1 MRATTCWTPKVSRA
15 TRALMM
21 LELSPLLTA
30 ANAPAES
37 IPASSSVCRSKPRP
51 VTWRPAKSGPS
62 RRKASGS
69 WSITA
74 TLCPISSS
82 RRAMAEP
89 TRPHPITTTCTTSSR
104 RVRGAGRRPPA
115 LSPGAKLHPAAAA
128 DRLRRPVFL
137 RREGCAG
144 QRRHRVSQR
153 PYDRRVPTLSDL
165 GQLPKRLVLGRPVRS
180 DRAGESLL
188 PKRLALPIFASDAL
202 SSVAYATQEILIVLT
217 LGGVAYLYL
226 APWLAAGVV
235 VLLTTVVLSYRQGGP
250 AYPSGGGGYEGAMKN
265 HGQFAAL
272 VVASA
277 LLTDYVLTVAVSVS
291 SGTDNII
298 SAFPSLNQHRVLIA
312 VGLVALLAAA
322 NLRGLRESGK
332 TFAVPTYLFAAG
344 IMIMIVTGLV
354 RQFFGTPVVAESA
367 GYGIVPDPGHTN
379 LTGLALIFFALRAFA
394 SGTTALTG
402 IEAVANGV
410 PAFKPPKSRNAAITL
425 TLLGG
430 LAATMFAGVTA
441 MALLAHVKYVD
452 PLRAC
457 DLQGFANCDTAPQ
470 RTVIA
475 QLAAATFGGDR
486 SIGFFYIQAATA
498 LVLILAANT
507 AFNGFPLLGSVL
519 AQDRFLPRQL
529 HTRGDKLVYSN
540 GILLLA
546 GFACL
551 LIFAF
556 DADVTRLIQLYII
569 GVFTSFSIGQW
580 GMVRHW
586 HRELRTERD
595 PQARSRIHRSQVIN
609 TVGGSLTRVV
619 LVIIVI
625 TKFAH
630 GAWLVLLAMPL
641 LFGLM
646 KAINRHYR
654 NVATQLV
661 PDTDARTL
669 PSKVH
674 AIVLASKV
682 HKPTLRA
689 LAFARA
695 TRPDA
700 LTALTV
706 NVDDA
711 ETRAL
716 QADWERYDIPVP
728 LTVLESPYREITR
741 PVLDYVKSI
750 RRASPRE
757 LVVVFVPQYVVGH
770 WWENV
775 LHNQSALRLRAR
787 LQFQPGVMIT
797 TVPWQLESSIGRDE
811 GDGRQGPAPG
821 DLRRGL
827 TDDQIDSVPYG

>member
-1 MRATTCWTPKVSRA
+1 V
-15 TRALMM
+15 
-21 LELSPLLTA
+21 
-30 ANAPAES
+30 
-37 IPASSSVCRSKPRP
+37 
-51 VTWRPAKSGPS
+51 PS
-62 RRKASGS
+62 
-69 WSITA
+69 
-74 TLCPISSS
+74 
-82 RRAMAEP
+82 
-89 TRPHPITTTCTTSSR
+89 
-104 RVRGAGRRPPA
+104 
-115 LSPGAKLHPAAAA
+115 
-128 DRLRRPVFL
+128 
-137 RREGCAG
+137 
-144 QRRHRVSQR
+144 
-153 PYDRRVPTLSDL
+153 LSDL

-188 PKRLALPIFASDAL
+188 SKRLALPIFASDAL

-217 LGGVAYLYL
+217 LGGTAYLFL
-226 APWLAAGVV
+226 APWLAAAVV
-235 VLLTTVVLSYRQGGP
+235 VLMTTVVLSYRQVVR
-250 AYPSGGGGYEGAMKN
+250 AYPSGGGDYEVAMKN

-298 SAFPSLNQHRVLIA
+298 SAFPSLHDNRVLIA
-312 VGLVALLAAA
+312 VCLVALLAAA

-332 TFAVPTYLFAAG
+332 TFAAPTYLFTAG

-354 RQFFGTPVVAESA
+354 REFFGTPIVAESA
-367 GYGIVPDPGHTN
+367 KYDIAPDSTHVG
-379 LTGLALIFFALRAFA
+379 LTGLALVFFAMRAFA

-425 TLLGG
+425 TLLGAI
-430 LAATMFAGVTA
+430 AATMFAGVTA
-441 MALLAHVKYVD
+441 MALLGGVHYVD
-452 PLRAC
+452 PADPCRLE
-457 DLQGFANCDTAPQ
+457 GFPDCANAPQ
-470 RTVIA
+470 RTVVA
-475 QLAAATFGGDR
+475 QLAAATFGG
-486 SIGFFYIQAATA
+486 SHSVGFFYIQAATA

-546 GFACL
+546 GFAAL
-551 LIFAF
+551 LIFIF

-586 HRELRTERD
+586 NRTLRSERD
-595 PQARSRIHRSQVIN
+595 PVVRRRTRRSQVIN
-609 TVGGSLTRVV
+609 AVGGTLTSIV

-625 TKFAH
+625 TKFTH
-630 GAWLVLLAMPL
+630 GAWLVIVAMPL
-641 LFGLM
+641 IFLLM
-646 KAINRHYR
+646 QAINRHYR
-654 NVATQLV
+654 NVSSQLV
-661 PDTDARTL
+661 PDTDSRLL

-674 AIVLASKV
+674 AIVLVSRV
-682 HKPTLRA
+682 HKPALRA

-695 TRPDA
+695 TRPDM

-716 QADWERYDIPVP
+716 QADWERYDVPVP

-741 PVLDYVKSI
+741 PVVDYVKAI
-750 RRASPRE
+750 RRDSPRE

-775 LHNQSALRLRAR
+775 LHNQSALRIRAR
-787 LQFQPGVMIT
+787 LQFLPGVMIT
-797 TVPWQLESSIGRDE
+797 TVPWQLESSIGRE
-811 GDGRQGPAPG
+811 DGGRRGGPAPG

-827 TDDQIDSVPYG
+827 TDDQVDAVPYG

>member
-1 MRATTCWTPKVSRA
+1 MRATTCCTPKVSRA

-30 ANAPAES
+30 AKAPAES
-37 IPASSSVCRSKPRP
+37 TPASSSVWRSKPRP

-74 TLCPISSS
+74 TLWPTSSS
-82 RRAMAEP
+82 RRAIADP
-89 TRPHPITTTCTTSSR
+89 TRPQPMTTTCTGDSQAHEC
-104 RVRGAGRRPPA
+104 GAPGSEPGACPA
-115 LSPGAKLHPAAAA
+115 AKLHLDSGRAAVRSAA
-128 DRLRRPVFL
+128 THPPDGGGRGPGVRTI
-137 RREGCAG
+137 AA
-144 QRRHRVSQR
+144 
-153 PYDRRVPTLSDL
+153 VPTLSDL

-188 PKRLALPIFASDAL
+188 SKRLALPIFASDAL
-202 SSVAYATQEILIVLT
+202 SSVAYATQEILIILT
-217 LGGVAYLYL
+217 LGGTAYLYL
-226 APWLAAGVV
+226 APWLAVGVV
-235 VLLTTVVLSYRQGGP
+235 VLLIVVVLSYRQVVH
-250 AYPSGGGGYEGAMKN
+250 AYPSGGGDYEVAMKN

-298 SAFPSLNQHRVLIA
+298 SAFPTLNAHRVVIA
-312 VGLVALLAAA
+312 LGLVVVLAAA
-322 NLRGLRESGK
+322 NLRGVRESG
-332 TFAVPTYLFAAG
+332 TAFAVPTYLFAG
-344 IMIMIVTGLV
+344 GVLIMIGAGLL
-354 RQFFGTPVVAESA
+354 RQFWGTPIVAESA
-367 GYGIVPDPGHTN
+367 PYGITPEPAHTN
-379 LTGLALIFFALRAFA
+379 VVGLSLLFFALRAFA

-410 PAFKPPKSRNAAITL
+410 PAFRPPKSRNAAITL
-425 TLLGG
+425 SLLGG
-430 LAATMFAGVTA
+430 IAATMFAGVTA
-441 MALLAHVKYVD
+441 LALFAHVHYVD
-452 PLRAC
+452 PAVPCRLRSPT
-457 DLQGFANCDTAPQ
+457 CDTEPQ

-475 QLAAATFGGDR
+475 QLASATFGGDG
-486 SIGFFYIQAATA
+486 SIGFFYVQATTA

-529 HTRGDKLVYSN
+529 HTRGDKLVFSN

-546 GFACL
+546 GFAVL
-551 LIFAF
+551 LIVAF

-586 HRELRTERD
+586 NRLLKTERD
-595 PQARSRIHRSQVIN
+595 AEGRRRMRRSQIIN
-609 TVGGSLTRVV
+609 AIGGSLTSVV

-625 TKFAH
+625 TKFTH

-646 KAINRHYR
+646 KAINRHYS
-654 NVATQLV
+654 NVALQLV
-661 PDTDARTL
+661 PDTDARML

-674 AIVLASKV
+674 ALVLVSKV
-682 HKPTLRA
+682 HKPALRA

-695 TRPDA
+695 TRPDV

-711 ETRAL
+711 DTRSL
-716 QADWERYDIPVP
+716 QTEWERYDIPVP

-741 PVLDYVKSI
+741 PGSAYV
-750 RRASPRE
+750 RATRPGKPRE
-757 LVVVFVPQYVVGH
+757 PV
-770 WWENV
+770 
-775 LHNQSALRLRAR
+775 
-787 LQFQPGVMIT
+787 
-797 TVPWQLESSIGRDE
+797 D
-811 GDGRQGPAPG
+811 
-821 DLRRGL
+821 
-827 TDDQIDSVPYG
+827 

>member
-1 MRATTCWTPKVSRA
+1 V
-15 TRALMM
+15 
-21 LELSPLLTA
+21 
-30 ANAPAES
+30 
-37 IPASSSVCRSKPRP
+37 
-51 VTWRPAKSGPS
+51 
-62 RRKASGS
+62 
-69 WSITA
+69 
-74 TLCPISSS
+74 
-82 RRAMAEP
+82 
-89 TRPHPITTTCTTSSR
+89 
-104 RVRGAGRRPPA
+104 PP
-115 LSPGAKLHPAAAA
+115 
-128 DRLRRPVFL
+128 
-137 RREGCAG
+137 
-144 QRRHRVSQR
+144 R
-153 PYDRRVPTLSDL
+153 PYDRAVPSVSDL

-202 SSVAYATQEILIVLT
+202 SSVAYATQEILIILT

-226 APWLAAGVV
+226 TPWLAAGVV
-235 VLLTTVVLSYRQGGP
+235 VLLITVVLSYRQVVH
-250 AYPSGGGGYEGAMKN
+250 AYPSGGGDYEVAMKN

-344 IMIMIVTGLV
+344 ILIMIGTGLL
-354 RQFFGTPVVAESA
+354 REFFGTPIVAESA
-367 GYGIVPDPGHTN
+367 HYGITPDPAHAN
-379 LTGLALIFFALRAFA
+379 VSGLALVFFALRAFA

-410 PAFKPPKSRNAAITL
+410 PAFKPPKSRNAAVTL

-441 MALLAHVKYVD
+441 LALLAQVKYVD

-457 DLQGFANCDTAPQ
+457 DLQGFANCQTAPQ

-475 QLAAATFGGDR
+475 QLAAATFGGET
-486 SIGFFYIQAATA
+486 SVGFFYIQAATA

-546 GFACL
+546 GFAAL
-551 LIFAF
+551 LIVAF

-586 HRELRTERD
+586 HRELGIERD
-595 PQARSRIHRSQVIN
+595 PQARRQIRRSQVIN
-609 TVGGSLTRVV
+609 AVGGSLTSIV
-619 LVIIVI
+619 LVIII
-625 TKFAH
+625 LTKFTH

-646 KAINRHYR
+646 KAINRHYS
-654 NVATQLV
+654 NVAAQLV
-661 PDTDARTL
+661 PDTDARML

-674 AIVLASKV
+674 AIVLVSKI

-695 TRPDA
+695 TRPDV

-711 ETRAL
+711 ETRSL
-716 QADWERYDIPVP
+716 QADWERYDLPIP

-741 PVLDYVKSI
+741 PVVDYVKDI
-750 RRASPRE
+750 RRESPRE
-757 LVVVFVPQYVVGH
+757 IVVVFVPQYVVGH

-797 TVPWQLESSIGRDE
+797 TVPWQLESSVGRD
-811 GDGRQGPAPG
+811 DGGRRGRGPAPG

-827 TDDQIDSVPYG
+827 TDDAADVTPYG

>member
-1 MRATTCWTPKVSRA
+1 V
-15 TRALMM
+15 
-21 LELSPLLTA
+21 
-30 ANAPAES
+30 
-37 IPASSSVCRSKPRP
+37 
-51 VTWRPAKSGPS
+51 PS
-62 RRKASGS
+62 
-69 WSITA
+69 
-74 TLCPISSS
+74 
-82 RRAMAEP
+82 
-89 TRPHPITTTCTTSSR
+89 
-104 RVRGAGRRPPA
+104 
-115 LSPGAKLHPAAAA
+115 
-128 DRLRRPVFL
+128 
-137 RREGCAG
+137 
-144 QRRHRVSQR
+144 
-153 PYDRRVPTLSDL
+153 LSDL

-202 SSVAYATQEILIVLT
+202 SSVAYATQEILIILT
-217 LGGVAYLYL
+217 LGGTAFLYL
-226 APWLAAGVV
+226 APWLAVGVV
-235 VLLTTVVLSYRQGGP
+235 VLLIVVVLSYRQVVH
-250 AYPSGGGGYEGAMKN
+250 AYPSGGGDYEVAMKN

-277 LLTDYVLTVAVSVS
+277 LLVDYVLTVAVSVS

-298 SAFPSLNQHRVLIA
+298 SAFPTLNEHRVLIA

-344 IMIMIVTGLV
+344 ILIMIATGIV
-354 RQFFGTPVVAESA
+354 REVFGSPLVAESA
-367 GYGIVPDPGHTN
+367 AYGILPEPGHEN
-379 LTGLALIFFALRAFA
+379 VTGLALLFFALRAFA

-410 PAFKPPKSRNAAITL
+410 PAFKPPKSRNAATTL
-425 TLLGG
+425 TLMGG

-441 MALLAHVKYVD
+441 LALLADVRYVEN
-452 PLRAC
+452 AC
-457 DLQGFANCDTAPQ
+457 DLQGFADCETEPQ

-475 QLAAATFGGDR
+475 QLAAAIFGGDT

-519 AQDRFLPRQL
+519 AQDRFMPRQL

-546 GFACL
+546 GFAVL
-551 LIFAF
+551 LIVAF
-556 DADVTRLIQLYII
+556 RADVTRLIQLYII

-586 HRELRTERD
+586 NRLLRSERD
-595 PQARSRIHRSQVIN
+595 PVVRGRNRRSQIIN
-609 TVGGSLTRVV
+609 TVGGSFTSVV
-619 LVIIVI
+619 LVIIVL
-625 TKFAH
+625 TKFTH
-630 GAWLVLLAMPL
+630 GAWLVLVAMPL
-641 LFGLM
+641 LFLLM
-646 KAINRHYR
+646 KAINRHYS
-654 NVATQLV
+654 NVALQLV
-661 PDTDARTL
+661 PDTDARML

-674 AIVLASKV
+674 AIVLVSKV

-695 TRPDA
+695 TRPDH

-716 QADWERYDIPVP
+716 QTDWERYDLPVP
-728 LTVLESPYREITR
+728 LTVLDSPYREITR
-741 PVLDYVKSI
+741 PVVEYVKDI

-757 LVVVFVPQYVVGH
+757 IVVVFVPQYVVGH

-797 TVPWQLESSIGRDE
+797 TVPWQLESSIGREE
-811 GDGRQGPAPG
+811 GDGHRGGPAPG

-827 TDDQIDSVPYG
+827 TDDEVEATPYR